1 MSKVLLKNT
10 SNANVI
16 ISAQDLKFRRE
27 LIPSRTITIEK
38 EEYTELAFDP
48 GFQALIDGGFI
59 TVVSGLEENETPAVA
74 VTTTTKEE
82 VRKIYQDKNYQEFIK
97 LVKNASVSAKEII
110 TSVAVEDK
118 VTDNGFIQLI
128 KQYCDNFDVIGAI
141 NFQHQATE

>member
-59 TVVSGLEENETPAVA
+59 TVVSGLEENETPAVN

>member
-59 TVVSGLEENETPAVA
+59 TVVSGLEENETPAVN

-97 LVKNASVSAKEII
+97 LVKNASISAKEII

-118 VTDNGFIQLI
+118 ITDNGFIQLI